1 MPTRVVV
8 LSEIPTPYRLPLYE
22 ILAARPELELDVLF
36 CSRAQP
42 DRPWNLDAEL
52 ANVPHRFLPGAG
64 LRFGGRRNTFVY
76 EVNPTV
82 VRELSRRKPD
92 VLVIGG
98 YAVFAEQAAIAYA
111 RARRVPYVLHTESQ
125 LLQQR
130 SAMKRTLK
138 RVVLPQVVGNAAAGL
153 AVGSAAARYLEH
165 YGLPHDRIRIFPNTI
180 DVTRYRSAAEKAR
193 EHDGSG
199 ERYWLYAGRLVE
211 DKGLPEL
218 IAALRSL
225 GERPP
230 LLVAGE
236 GPLAAELSAVP
247 GVRMLGF
254 RSTDELIELMARAE
268 LTIVPSRNEPWGVV
282 VNEAL
287 AAGSPVVVGDKVGAA
302 EDLVVDGMNGRVFAS
317 GDADALAREL
327 SQPIPTGARDRG
339 PIDSWDYTFGVAQFL
354 EAIEIALQRNR
365 SRKSSASA
373 PTFVSRS

>member
-22 ILAARPELELDVLF
+22 MLAARPELELEVLF
-36 CSRAQP
+36 CSREQP
-42 DRPWNLDAEL
+42 DRPWDLDEQL
-52 ANVPHRFLPGAG
+52 ARVPHRFLPGMG

-76 EVNPTV
+76 EVNPTI
-82 VRELSRRKPD
+82 VRELSRRRPD

-125 LLQQR
+125 MLKQR
-130 SAMKRTLK
+130 PRLK
-138 RVVLPQVVGNAAAGL
+138 RAVKWALLPPIVRNAAAAL

-165 YGLPHDRIRIFPNTI
+165 YGLARDRIRIFPNTI
-180 DVTRYRSAAEKAR
+180 DVSRYRTAAENAR
-193 EHDGSG
+193 AHGGSG

-211 DKGLPEL
+211 DKGLTEL

-225 GERPP
+225 GEHPP

-236 GPLAAELSAVP
+236 GPLAAKLAQVS

-254 RSTDELIELMARAE
+254 RPTDELIELMACAE

-287 AAGSPVVVGDKVGAA
+287 AAGSPVVVGDKVGAT
-302 EDLVVDGMNGRVFAS
+302 EDLVIDGVNGRVFAS
-317 GDADALAREL
+317 GDASALTRAL
-327 SQPIPTGARDRG
+327 SQPPPAGARDRG
-339 PIDSWDYTFGVAQFL
+339 PIDSWDYAFGVAQFL

-373 PTFVSRS
+373 ATFVSRS